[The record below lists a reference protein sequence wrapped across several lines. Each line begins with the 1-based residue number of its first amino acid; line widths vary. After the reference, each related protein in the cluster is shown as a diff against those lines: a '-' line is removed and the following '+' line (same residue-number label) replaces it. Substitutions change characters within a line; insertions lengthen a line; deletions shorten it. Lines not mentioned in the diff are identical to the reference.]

1 MLGVQ
6 PVLGR
11 SFTAQDDEPTAPATV
26 LLSNSIWKRRFGADP
41 GMVGKTVWLDAKPYT
56 IIGVLPAWFV
66 FSSSFGGSNIQ
77 LWAPL
82 RHEVPAWMLHTFE
95 DHEFL
100 TFARLGPQVT
110 LTSLVERLA
119 AVQKSIYTDHPSP
132 AVRKSVIGRSML
144 DDAVEDYK
152 TPLYALLA
160 ATGCVLLIACM
171 NVAGLL
177 VARNA
182 ARAREMAIRTALGG
196 GRMRLIRERILESL
210 LLSAAG
216 GALGMLLAWGALQWL
231 VHVRQ
236 DMNRVEGIHMDGV
249 VIAFAAA
256 AVILCSL
263 FSGVIAATSATRS
276 PILAVLQE
284 SSRVPGGG
292 RGRAGVRKA
301 LLVMEVALTVVLL
314 VGAGLL
320 LKSYDRLRNTGLGV
334 PVDNVLTMHVS
345 LPEQRYKQPAQQVAF
360 FENLIA
366 RVRALPGVQA
376 AGLVSSAPGEGWNG
390 DLLMSGVENSP
401 GPEAGDPDIMVRGAD
416 PGYFSAIGI
425 PLVKGRT
432 FTRDERLERAHV
444 VVLSQR
450 AANALFPGQDP
461 IGKHVR
467 RDFDRTAYE
476 VVGVVG
482 DTRWTVSLPPSPT
495 LYWPIYGNDYSSATI
510 VVRSPQNVESL
521 AMPVQK
527 LMGRMDAD
535 LPVSDVETLREAI
548 GKSTLSAQFDS
559 IVVLGFAAIALV
571 LAAAGLYGVLAYLV
585 TQRTGEI
592 GIRMALGAPRRQVL
606 RLMLLDG
613 LRPAILGL
621 IMGLAASTAVVRL
634 IALHAL

>member
-1 MLGVQ
+1 
-6 PVLGR
+6 
-11 SFTAQDDEPTAPATV
+11 
-26 LLSNSIWKRRFGADP
+26 
-41 GMVGKTVWLDAKPYT
+41 
-56 IIGVLPAWFV
+56 
-66 FSSSFGGSNIQ
+66 
-77 LWAPL
+77 
-82 RHEVPAWMLHTFE
+82 MLHTFE

-100 TFARLGPQVT
+100 TFARLGPQIT

-236 DMNRVEGIHMDGV
+236 DMNRVEGIHIDGV

-527 LMGRMDAD
+527 LMGQMDAD

-634 IALHAL
+634 IRSMLYDTQPVDPAVYAEVAAMLLVVAALACMLPAWRASRVDPMQALRTE